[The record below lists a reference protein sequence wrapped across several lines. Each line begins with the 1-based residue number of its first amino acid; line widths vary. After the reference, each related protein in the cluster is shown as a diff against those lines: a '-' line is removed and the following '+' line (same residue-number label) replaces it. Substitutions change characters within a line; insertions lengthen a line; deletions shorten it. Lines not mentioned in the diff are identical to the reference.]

1 MLSFLYRMLFKE
13 YQQYRTDMWPSSFP
27 ERIEKNMVF
36 TFIIAVFIFQIML
49 IVPTTV
55 YCTEE
60 VTSIEPL
67 SSQADAALNLTGNQS
82 VYDVHVYVSNKDN
95 ERLKVSLFIDFE
107 LMDTK
112 ELSSDS
118 ELKINSYP
126 LTRGPHRFKITWW
139 DEDVKR
145 SFQMEELKDIQN
157 ETSVNLY
164 TSLHEAPEKFEISV
178 KLTNENRNDLEAS
191 LYVDGSFEKS
201 KEVGKDSTS
210 ELGTI
215 KLEEGIH
222 NLSVRWQD
230 RDTKIEY
237 EKNRKITV
245 TRDDAVVF
253 YAPQGI
259 SFDATEN
266 VPEPGKDDA
275 YFEEKQE
282 TASISTENAI
292 EKSGLT
298 NDTASSTN
306 EIASKNDLREKA
318 YDANKEEPLTGR
330 ALQDNDSIYLYATLV
345 IVAVYLILRH

>member
-1 MLSFLYRMLFKE
+1 MLFKE
-13 YQQYRTDMWPSSFP
+13 RHQYRTDMWPSSFP
-27 ERIEKNMVF
+27 ERIEKNIVF
-36 TFIIAVFIFQIML
+36 TFMIAVFILQILL

-55 YCTEE
+55 YCAEN

-67 SSQADAALNLTGNQS
+67 SSQADAALNFTGNQS

-164 TSLHEAPEKFEISV
+164 TALHEPPEKFEISV
-178 KLTNENRNDLEAS
+178 KLTNENRNDLEAF

-215 KLEEGIH
+215 KLEEGVH
-222 NLSVRWQD
+222 NLSIRWRD

-237 EKNRKITV
+237 EKARKITV

-259 SFDATEN
+259 SFDARES
-266 VPEPGKDDA
+266 VSKPEKMTA
-275 YFEEKQE
+275 YSEEKQD
-282 TASISTENAI
+282 TASVPTENAI
-292 EKSGLT
+292 EKTGLT
-298 NDTASSTN
+298 NDTASSTI
-306 EIASKNDLREKA
+306 EIASKDMTRDGTRMNDLREKGH
-318 YDANKEEPLTGR
+318 DASKEKPLTGGG
-330 ALQDNDSIYLYATLV
+330 SPG
-345 IVAVYLILRH
+345 